1 MNDNAW
7 YAQVAITICVHREGF
22 ILSWFC
28 WSVYCGDP
36 QQCMYLE
43 RQGCGKKMAR
53 SLQVLVI
60 VCVVVLLSHVHRGN
74 SQCDGK
80 SVLISSQFRI
90 R

>member
-1 MNDNAW
+1 M
-7 YAQVAITICVHREGF
+7 YIGKGLSYHGF
-22 ILSWFC
+22 VGAVIPNSACTLNC
-28 WSVYCGDP
+28 
-36 QQCMYLE
+36 
-43 RQGCGKKMAR
+43 QGCGKKMAR

-90 R
+90 GC